1 MYVTRK
7 MLAVKYGCSESTI
20 RRITDEME
28 ASGMYPRAA
37 RRIKGVEF
45 DDEQFEEY
53 CTRRRRNEKTIRNSD
68 GGLLHH

>member
-28 ASGMYPRAA
+28 ASGMFPRAA
-37 RRIKGVEF
+37 RRVKGVEF

-53 CTRRRRNEKTIRNSD
+53 CIRRRRHENTLHGTD
-68 GGLLHH
+68 DGLLHR